1 MTAAMSQPSE
11 PSDVP
16 GVDACASYLKALA
29 DPHRLQ
35 IIRALQQGAM
45 SVSDIALLLE
55 LEIANAS
62 HHLRVL
68 YHAQIVTTHKEGK
81 FVYYDLNPA
90 FLKSKAASSFDFGCC
105 KFDLRNL
112 E

>member
-1 MTAAMSQPSE
+1 MPKREQPSE
-11 PSDVP
+11 FP
-16 GVDACASYLKALA
+16 GVDVCASYLKGLA
-29 DPHRLQ
+29 DPIRLQ
-35 IIRALQQGAM
+35 ILRALQEGPL

-55 LEIANAS
+55 LEIANVS

-81 FVYYDLNPA
+81 FVYYDLNPI
-90 FLKSKAASSFDFGCC
+90 FLKSKAANSLDFGCC
-105 KFDLRNL
+105 KFDLRKS